1 MLVAN
6 DVVNFEAYVKWGS
19 DITFSGY
26 TRAINRYIFNNLME
40 RKKGIFIEKDS
51 SMILSRG
58 LGNDFFK
65 MRIMNRPEITLI
77 TIR

>member
-1 MLVAN
+1 
-6 DVVNFEAYVKWGS
+6 
-19 DITFSGY
+19 
-26 TRAINRYIFNNLME
+26 ME

-58 LGNDFFK
+58 LGNDFLK